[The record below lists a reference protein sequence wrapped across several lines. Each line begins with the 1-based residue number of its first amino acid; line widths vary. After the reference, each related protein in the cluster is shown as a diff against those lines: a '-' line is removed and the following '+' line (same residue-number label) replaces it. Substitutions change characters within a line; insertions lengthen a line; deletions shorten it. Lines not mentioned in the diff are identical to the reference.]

1 MRRSF
6 AWWEAALAAGVLV
19 VLVVA
24 LLLPA
29 LTKPRSGGHPNRCS
43 SNLRQLALAA
53 VSYAGD
59 RRFFPHVGGLREL
72 DGDWT
77 TPDAPRAMVALVYF
91 GYLDDPATFV
101 CRSSADLAAPL
112 GDAQRDDRHLWT
124 FGPTGAQNPRPDV
137 SPLTSGVPLTGS
149 LLNSTQLSYG
159 WTRKPMNNN
168 ASGATLLGADRSIR
182 LPSAVTP
189 APPGTLGNHPDGWNV
204 VHVDASVEF
213 LSARYDRGDGVEPF
227 DYLGATGDANRDG
240 FLAMEWAGAN
250 PLGKTP

>member
-1 MRRSF
+1 M
-6 AWWEAALAAGVLV
+6 V
-19 VLVVA
+19 VLLGT

-29 LTKPRSGGHPNRCS
+29 LLKTKSGCRTSKCS

-53 VSYAGD
+53 ISYAGD
-59 RRFFPHVGGLREL
+59 RRFYPHVSGLREL

-77 TPDAPRAMVALVYF
+77 TPDAPRTMVALVYF
-91 GYLDDPATFV
+91 GYLDAGSESFV
-101 CRSSADLAAPL
+101 CRSSADLQAPL
-112 GDAQRDDRHLWT
+112 GDAQLDDRRLWT
-124 FGPTGAQNPRPDV
+124 FGPSGTQNPQPDV
-137 SPLTSGVPLTGS
+137 SPLTSGVPLSGS
-149 LLNSTQLSYG
+149 LVNSTWLSYG
-159 WTRKPMNNN
+159 WTRKPMNAN
-168 ASGATLLGADRSIR
+168 ARGAALLGADRSIR

-204 VHVDASVEF
+204 VHVDASTTF

-227 DYLGATGDANRDG
+227 DYLGATGDASRDG